1 MRDIDMESRGCGCGC
16 GNCGGCGCGG
26 GRMGGRA
33 GSGNIDLTND
43 EMADRLRYYK
53 EDLAEEIKLIDKRLA
68 DLESGNARKSSK

>member
-1 MRDIDMESRGCGCGC
+1 MRDIDMESRGCGC

-68 DLESGNARKSSK
+68 DLESGNARKSGK

>member
-1 MRDIDMESRGCGCGC
+1 MESRGCGC

-43 EMADRLRYYK
+43 ETAERLRNYK
-53 EDLAEEIKLIDKRLA
+53 DDLTEEIKLIDKRIA
-68 DLESGNARKSSK
+68 DLKAEDTKKGSK